1 MKTTRIAGSVTLLL
15 AVACGG
21 GAKTPHGPVPDF
33 GVPFTAAV
41 REEATGDQT
50 KARAAYADSIASA
63 VHYGD
68 DPHALAALLASLDAL
83 VERSVMPLARASGDG
98 ALIYRGPKDDKTLAS
113 LAKSYD
119 DADDPFSKG
128 LLARSLEE
136 LASRRG
142 DDKEAARWSAARG
155 CATEAVVTGPLD
167 WASIT
172 GVAEADPLAAFDAP
186 VAASY
191 RSPGPFGAPLA
202 TALVRDRGCDLQL
215 TAASPQSGV
224 RDVIVD
230 VDVPEA
236 QEIGV
241 ALRAGSAAVLR
252 VGGKLAVD
260 RPYALGD
267 AEVARFARVKVGAG
281 RVRLVA
287 RVGTEDAS
295 GTVEIAAWDTHGKPL
310 RFHAPAAGEKG
321 AVAAVDAHPFVM
333 PTPKTDADRILVAA
347 ASLAIGD
354 GHAAEQV
361 LADVQKR
368 DDAPPE
374 LLLVY
379 ARALGT
385 ATDLPTVQ
393 RAERTRAVVDRLLDK
408 WPASW
413 ETVLIHAETA
423 GDRKGASESRIEALK
438 DLDDHKAKVTPAN
451 AFLLDAYDA
460 AVSGQESLHD
470 RAREAYD
477 RATKAA
483 GGAPL
488 LDAVARVAFGRSQ
501 ADDVAFECG
510 SAPGHRKDDLLCYDA
525 LKTSGKR
532 ADATKELERVRGLR
546 GEKLG
551 FLVLEVRD
559 ALGVGDLAAAK
570 RAYGSMVP
578 GERNLATFASLQD
591 EAMSPKDRRAQ
602 LVALAST
609 SRDAPSA
616 LPSLFRVLGDDPAV
630 EFEGVAARLAADDRA
645 KPKLAQAATVLL
657 AHTERYDVGSDGLVR
672 YVLFDVRRVS
682 GTTDVE
688 ENAAAAPPDLT
699 GRYVVRTLRRRI
711 HKKDG
716 RILEP
721 DRTPNA
727 SQGHADLAQLEQGDV
742 VEALYEG
749 FALPTETGDLG
760 IDTPDLL
767 PDRTAIVRADVE
779 LRIPKAVHSALW
791 IHPLMGKMVETTEGD
806 RRILKWS
813 LTDRGT
819 RRLEDG
825 VPKMDRSVGF
835 TYGTAEWATVARALR
850 ETLASLEDHDPE
862 VSAWAKLAGAGK
874 APRSR
879 ELVDAIVGKV
889 GDAVREASSAMLSD
903 VNIGSGDG
911 TTARTIL
918 ATHEGSRTWLVVRSL
933 RELGVPVDV
942 VIAENEPYSADPTFP
957 ARFGRFSHPLAV
969 AHVTSAKDPAQTED
983 VWIDS
988 DVSGPPLP
996 AGRISPELRGRTILK
1011 TDGTMASLPAASG
1024 NEERDEVDLRLV
1036 VDDNGD
1042 AKGSLTVLLRGRAA
1056 QQIAEALYRIVGVER
1071 DKALRGIALGWVPF
1085 ANVESVALSSTEG
1098 SWQIAVRADITV
1110 PGYAQPE
1117 GQKSRTWVLPG
1128 IDPVHNVYPRS
1139 QVGTLGAS
1147 YASQGARENA
1157 LAISRAVQYHV
1168 HRRVELPKGASVL
1181 RSPGP
1186 VDVRSSNLEAQ
1197 RKLTVDGT
1205 AIEEEFSLLVTTGT
1219 IAADKYG
1226 AFVADAH
1233 KVDDGFLASTRVKPP
1248 AAAK

>member
-1 MKTTRIAGSVTLLL
+1 MKTARILASSTLLL
-15 AVACGG
+15 ALACGG
-21 GAKTPHGPVPDF
+21 GAKTPHGPAPDF
-33 GVPFTAAV
+33 GVVFTAAV
-41 REEATGDQT
+41 REEATGDPA
-50 KARAAYADSIASA
+50 KARAAYADAVASA

-68 DPHALAALLASLDAL
+68 DPRALAALLASLDAL
-83 VERSVMPLARASGDG
+83 VERSVMPLAHASADG
-98 ALIYRGPKDDKTLAS
+98 ALAYRAPKDDKTLAS
-113 LAKSYD
+113 LQKSYD
-119 DADDPFSKG
+119 DADDPFSRS
-128 LLARSLEE
+128 LIARSLEE

-142 DDKEAARWSAARG
+142 DDKESARWRTARG
-155 CATEAVVTGPLD
+155 CASEAVVTGPLD

-172 GVAEADPLAAFDAP
+172 GVADADPLSAFDAP
-186 VAASY
+186 LAASY
-191 RSPGPFGAPLA
+191 RSPGAFGAALP

-241 ALRAGSAAVLR
+241 GLRAGSAAILR

-267 AEVARFARVKVGAG
+267 AEVTRFARVKVGKG

-287 RVGTEDAS
+287 RVGTDDAS
-295 GTVEIAAWDTHGKPL
+295 TAEIGAWDAHGKPL
-310 RFHAPAAGEKG
+310 RFHTPAAGEKG
-321 AVAAVDAHPFVM
+321 AVAALDAHPFVM
-333 PTPKTDADRILVAA
+333 PAPKTDADRSLVAA

-354 GHAAEQV
+354 GHAAEQY

-368 DDAPPE
+368 DDAAPE
-374 LLLVY
+374 LLLIY

-393 RAERTRAVVDRLLDK
+393 RAERTRAVVDRLIEK

-423 GDRKGASESRIEALK
+423 GDRKGASEARVEALK
-438 DLDDHKAKVTPAN
+438 DLDEHKEKVAAAN
-451 AFLLDAYDA
+451 MFLVDAYDA

-470 RAREAYD
+470 RARAAYD
-477 RATKAA
+477 RATKTAA
-483 GGAPL
+483 GAPL
-488 LDAVARVAFGRSQ
+488 LDAVARVAFGRSE

-532 ADATKELERVRGLR
+532 DDAKKELDRVRGLR
-546 GEKLG
+546 GTPLA
-551 FLVLEVRD
+551 FLVLGARD
-559 ALGVGDLAAAK
+559 ALGAGDTAAAK
-570 RAYGSMVP
+570 RAYDAMVP
-578 GERNLATFASLQD
+578 GERNLATFAALQD
-591 EAMSPKDRRAQ
+591 EALSAKDRRAQ
-602 LVALAST
+602 LLALAST
-609 SRDAPSA
+609 ARDAPSA

-699 GRYVVRTLRRRI
+699 GRYVMRTLRRRI

-779 LRIPKAVHSALW
+779 LRIPKAVPSSLW
-791 IHPLMGKMVETTEGD
+791 MHPLMGKPTETTEGD
-806 RRILKWS
+806 RRVLKWS

-835 TYGTAEWATVARALR
+835 TYGTAAWATVARALR

-862 VSAWAKLAGAGK
+862 VIAWANAAGAGK

-879 ELVDAIVGKV
+879 ELVDTIVNKV
-889 GDAVREASSAMLSD
+889 GEVVREASAALLSD
-903 VNIGSGDG
+903 VNIGTGDG

-918 ATHEGSRTWLVVRSL
+918 ATHEGSRTWLAVRAL

-942 VIAENEPYSADPTFP
+942 VIAENEPYSADPNFP
-957 ARFGRFSHPLAV
+957 ARFGRFTHPLAV
-969 AHVTSAKDPAQTED
+969 AHVASAKNPAEIED

-996 AGRISPELRGRTILK
+996 AGRISPELRGRSILK

-1024 NEERDEVDLRLV
+1024 NEERDEVDLRLA

-1085 ANVESVALSSTEG
+1085 ANVESVQLSSTEG

-1197 RKLTVDGT
+1197 RKITVDGT

-1226 AFVADAH
+1226 VFVADAH

>member
-1 MKTTRIAGSVTLLL
+1 MKIPRILATPLLFAL
-15 AVACGG
+15 ACGG
-21 GAKTPHGPVPDF
+21 GARSPHGPAPDF
-33 GVPFTAAV
+33 GHAFSAAM
-41 REEATGDQT
+41 REEATGDPG
-50 KARAAYADSIASA
+50 KARAAYADAIASA

-68 DPHALAALLASLDAL
+68 DPRALAALLASLDGL
-83 VERSVMPLARASGDG
+83 VERSVMPLARASADG
-98 ALIYRGPKDDKTLAS
+98 ALAYRAPKDDKMLAS

-119 DADDPFSKG
+119 DADDPFSRG
-128 LLARSLEE
+128 LIALSLEE

-142 DDKEAARWSAARG
+142 DDKEATRWRTARG
-155 CATEAVVTGPLD
+155 CASEAVVTGPLD
-167 WASIT
+167 WAAIT
-172 GVAEADPLAAFDAP
+172 GVADADPLAAFDAP
-186 VAASY
+186 LAASY
-191 RSPGPFGAPLA
+191 RSPGPFGAALP
-202 TALVRDRGCDLQL
+202 TALVRDRGCDLDL

-224 RDVIVD
+224 RDVVVD

-241 ALRAGSAAVLR
+241 SLRAGSAAMLR
-252 VGGKLAVD
+252 VGGKLAID

-267 AEVARFARVKVGAG
+267 AQVARFAHVKVGAG

-287 RVGTEDAS
+287 RVGTEGG
-295 GTVEIAAWDTHGKPL
+295 GTVEIAAWDAHGKPL
-310 RFHAPAAGEKG
+310 AFHAPAAGEKG

-333 PTPKTDADRILVAA
+333 PAPKTDSDRSLVAA

-361 LADVQKR
+361 LADVQKK
-368 DDAPPE
+368 DDVAPE
-374 LLLVY
+374 LLLLY

-385 ATDLPTVQ
+385 ATDLPQVQ
-393 RAERTRAVVDRLLDK
+393 RAERVRAVVDRLLDK
-408 WPASW
+408 WPSSW
-413 ETVLIHAETA
+413 ESVLLHAETA
-423 GDRKGASESRIEALK
+423 GDRKGASEARAEALK
-438 DLDDHKAKVTPAN
+438 DLDEHRAKVAPAN
-451 AFLLDAYDA
+451 MFLVDAYDA
-460 AVSGQESLHD
+460 AVSGQESIHD
-470 RAREAYD
+470 RARAAYD
-477 RATKAA
+477 RAVKAA

-488 LDAVARVAFGRSQ
+488 LDGVARVAFGRSL
-501 ADDVAFECG
+501 ADEVAFECG

-525 LKTSGKR
+525 LKSSGKR
-532 ADATKELERVRGLR
+532 PDAVKELDRVRGLR
-546 GEKLG
+546 GTPLAFLALG
-551 FLVLEVRD
+551 LRD
-559 ALGVGDLAAAK
+559 ALGVADTAAAK
-570 RAYGSMVP
+570 RAFGAMVP
-578 GERNLATFASLQD
+578 GERTLAAFASLQD
-591 EAMSPKDRRAQ
+591 EALSPKDRRAQ
-602 LVALAST
+602 LVALAAT

-630 EFEGVAARLAADDRA
+630 EFEGVAARLAAEDRA
-645 KPKLAQAATVLL
+645 TPKLAQAATVLL

-672 YVLFDVRRVS
+672 FVLFDVRRVS

-699 GRYVVRTLRRRI
+699 GRYVMRTLRRRI

-779 LRIPKAVHSALW
+779 LRIPKAVHSSLW
-791 IHPLMGKMVETTEGD
+791 MHPLMGKPTETAEGD
-806 RRILKWS
+806 RRILKWT
-813 LTDRGT
+813 LIDRAT
-819 RRLEDG
+819 RRLEEG

-835 TYGTAEWATVARALR
+835 TYGTAEWTTVARALR

-862 VSAWAKLAGAGK
+862 VIAWARAAGAGK
-874 APRSR
+874 PPRSR
-879 ELVDAIVGKV
+879 ELVDAIVEKV
-889 GDAVREASSAMLSD
+889 GAAVREASSAMLSD
-903 VNIGSGDG
+903 ANVGSGDG
-911 TTARTIL
+911 STARTIL
-918 ATHEGSRTWLVVRSL
+918 ATHEGSRTWLVVRAL

-942 VIAENEPYSADPTFP
+942 VIAENEPYSADPAFP

-969 AHVTSAKDPAQTED
+969 AHVTSAKDPTKTED

-1011 TDGTMASLPAASG
+1011 TDGTMATLPASSG

-1036 VDDNGD
+1036 VDDAGN

-1085 ANVESVALSSTEG
+1085 ANVDSVALSSTEG
-1098 SWQIAVRADITV
+1098 SWQIAVRAEISV

-1128 IDPVHNVYPRS
+1128 IDPVHNVYPRA
-1139 QVGTLGAS
+1139 QVGTLGAT

-1186 VDVRSSNLEAQ
+1186 IDVRSSNLEAT
-1197 RKLTVDGT
+1197 RKITVDGT
-1205 AIEEEFSLLVTTGT
+1205 AIDEEFSLLVTTGT